1 MVRGLYAIDS
11 CHMTIAPQSPDFSA
25 IKSRQRQTW
34 ASGDYHVIAAIIV
47 PISERFVDSVDLRA
61 GQHVL
66 DVATG
71 SGNTAIAA
79 ARRLTHVKGVDYVP
93 ALLERAR
100 QRAEAE
106 GLQITFAEGDA
117 EALPVDDAAF
127 DVVLSS
133 VGVMFS
139 PNQEQ
144 VARELLRVCRP
155 GGRIGLVNWTP
166 EGWIGAMFRAVGR
179 HVAPPPGVKPG
190 TRWGTEEGLRELLG
204 DSVSELVTTRQEFV
218 WRFESAEQFLHL
230 FRTYYGPTVKAFEA
244 LDDAGQQALTA
255 DLLEVLAQYAR
266 PADDGTLLVPAE
278 YLEAVAT
285 RTA

>member
-1 MVRGLYAIDS
+1 V
-11 CHMTIAPQSPDFSA
+11 TIAPQSPDFTA
-25 IKSRQRQTW
+25 IKSRQQQTW
-34 ASGDYHVIAAIIV
+34 ASGDYHVIAAIIA
-47 PISERFVDSVDLRA
+47 PISERFADAVDLRA

-79 ARRLTHVKGVDYVP
+79 ARRLTHVTGVDYVP
-93 ALLERAR
+93 ALLERGR

-106 GLQITFAEGDA
+106 GLTVTFTEGDA
-117 EALPVDDAAF
+117 ESLPADDAAF

-133 VGVMFS
+133 VGVMFA

-190 TRWGTEEGLRELLG
+190 TRWGTEAGLRELLG
-204 DSVSELVTTRQEFV
+204 DGVEDLVTTRQQFV

-244 LDDAGQQALTA
+244 LDDAGQQALAA
-255 DLLEVLAQYAR
+255 DLREVLAEYAET
-266 PADDGTLLVPAE
+266 ADDGTLLVPAE

-285 RTA
+285 RTLIHS